1 MFLVSQRIF
10 GKFTMEVILASAFGV
25 QADVQ
30 TNADEPYTPNAE
42 QLFKVPPLSVGL
54 SKLGLFV

>member
-1 MFLVSQRIF
+1 
-10 GKFTMEVILASAFGV
+10 MEVILASAFGV

>member
-1 MFLVSQRIF
+1 
-10 GKFTMEVILASAFGV
+10 MEVILASAFGI

-42 QLFKVPPLSVGL
+42 QLFKVTPFSFGS
-54 SKLGLFV
+54 SKLFVFL